1 MEIIELHFCGLY
13 FDLKKYIIRRS
24 IIDIDGNFATDDTTI
39 MDDNQ
44 EKDDEDI
51 FNDNKKVSE
60 LIQKKNNNI

>member
-1 MEIIELHFCGLY
+1 
-13 FDLKKYIIRRS
+13 
-24 IIDIDGNFATDDTTI
+24 